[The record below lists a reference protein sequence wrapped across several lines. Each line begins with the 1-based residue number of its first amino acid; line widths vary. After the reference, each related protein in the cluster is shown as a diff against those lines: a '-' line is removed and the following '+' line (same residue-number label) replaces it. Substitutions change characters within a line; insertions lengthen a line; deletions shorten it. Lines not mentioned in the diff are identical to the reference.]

1 MGLSIFDIR
10 DIIRPKA
17 VSMPA
22 DDFRILDSWIEVDE
36 KSSSSVPTTP
46 LKYLCYKIE
55 VMNPDSGE
63 KKIVYKAMKFYRIER
78 LPKSAKESKSFMDMH
93 SQVLSAL
100 YELEIDFVT
109 IIANIM
115 TPPLGLLFL
124 YGVQGVSADLQ
135 EAKFIADNDFISL
148 GTSLQGTY
156 KVLHMS
162 VIKQQEAEWLR
173 QKMFTMEYMTVV
185 RGIPKANN
193 HGVDISKKTMDNKSQ
208 NADGQGTLEEII
220 LGMSDYEYVIQ
231 VLTTPVSNNTLVAWS
246 QQNEINMSEWNEQL
260 QGTKNIGFGLSI
272 PMMYMANTSNS
283 SGWSEAYS
291 DSSTIS
297 HGTGQSYN
305 TGFGENISNG
315 ISTSYGQALGETSG
329 HTFSN
334 SISNS
339 ESISQ
344 NFTHGQSLTHSIGE
358 SFGVSQGHTQ
368 GFSQGL
374 SQNFGHSLSSGTN
387 HGFSSNVSNNFGISQ
402 NEGFGYGTS
411 RGIGESTNMGSSISE
426 GYGTSLSHNVGS
438 SLNQG
443 ASINNSESH
452 SIGTSESQNYG
463 QSLSHNTSMSNSQS
477 SGQSMN
483 FGQGNSWTQGQG
495 MSLTTSRNATESQSV
510 NMGTS
515 YGSNSSVSHNY
526 NSGLSA
532 NFGSNFGNSDSI
544 GRSLNVSLSDGF
556 NASENLGDSGSLIIG
571 FSGGAGDGENH
582 GVSLGIGGNAGHTDS
597 FGHSLSAGTNWSEG
611 TGYSSG
617 NSFSQNLGYGASSS
631 VSNGVSSGQS
641 VSLSQGTSINQS
653 YGYNSSYSQGITNGE
668 SFGQSL
674 STGQSISNTDGI
686 SSGWGQSMSYGQS
699 EGMGTSQSQNMGLSQ
714 NYGMGTS
721 INQSDSLSSNMS
733 QGSSQGISMGQGESW
748 GTSNSEGFTEGYGT
762 SQSLSDSVS
771 KSITNSF
778 SSSDSY
784 GQSFSASEGYSQ
796 GITKGMSV
804 GESNSTSFT
813 QNVSQG
819 STQSMGSS
827 KSVSQGASTS
837 ESTGRSIGQNLGT
850 TGAYA
855 TATGGSMGLGPSI
868 SYSKSY
874 QWLDQQVKDILEILE
889 FENERL
895 KNALKGNGAFYTYV
909 YIACPSLDA
918 LSAAKAL
925 AKSTWQN
932 EFALRMPIQVLDLER
947 EEQRHLLYHFAAFS
961 ADITRV
967 NVSGVSEYKYATV
980 LLPSELVA
988 YTHPPRASEGGIFS
1002 DANDVPK
1009 FAVPSMMKGEIYMG
1023 TILSA
1028 ERYTIQNGYKTPFD
1042 YRIDESMLMHGYF
1055 TGQSRS
1061 GKTVAAMRFIAELSR
1076 AKRKKT
1082 GKRFRIVCMD
1092 PKADWRSLA
1101 RFVEPER
1108 FNFYSLGNLNF
1119 HPIKLNP
1126 CKIPYGVWPQLW
1138 IDGLID
1144 IYCRAYGL
1152 LERGKQMMAETIYAL
1167 YKQAGVFDACDKDD
1181 WKDTVP
1187 ELSSK
1192 VTFKKIYKHMEMLK
1206 VQLEDPKNPKG
1217 RAGNDTRDAY
1227 ARLLDRLQAFD
1238 REYSI
1243 ESKLFASE
1251 DGMGIDDLIGAD
1263 DITVLES
1270 SGLES
1275 TFSNF
1280 IFGIITSGFYKYAK
1294 AQEGGYLAPDQYETV
1309 LVIEEANKVLTGN
1322 DTAGTGGGQQLGMS
1336 GQSEFEEI
1344 LDQSAGYGLFI
1355 IAITQKIAD
1364 MPSSIMA
1371 NAGLVFA
1378 GRLKRTDDITT
1389 VVRTIAREERY
1400 EDRDIVKWFPRS
1412 PTGWFICQTSRG
1424 YNFLDAEPV
1433 LVKIAALN
1441 FDPPSNDEIDEI
1453 LTQKK
1458 INVMLNK
1465 TKNNVS
1471 V

>member
-36 KSSSSVPTTP
+36 ESSSSVPTTP

-63 KKIVYKAMKFYRIER
+63 KKIVYKAMKLYRIER

>member
-63 KKIVYKAMKFYRIER
+63 KKIVYKAMKLYRIER

-387 HGFSSNVSNNFGISQ
+387 HGFSNNVSNNFGISQ

-515 YGSNSSVSHNY
+515 YGTNSSVSHNY
-526 NSGLSA
+526 NSGLST

-556 NASENLGDSGSLIIG
+556 NASENIGDSGSLIIG
-571 FSGGAGDGENH
+571 FNGGAGDGENH

-597 FGHSLSAGTNWSEG
+597 FGHSLSAGTSWSEG

-617 NSFSQNLGYGASSS
+617 NSYSQNLGYGASSS

>member
-63 KKIVYKAMKFYRIER
+63 KKIVYKAMKLYRIER

-515 YGSNSSVSHNY
+515 YGTNSSVSHNY
-526 NSGLSA
+526 NSGLST

-556 NASENLGDSGSLIIG
+556 NASENIGDSGSLIIG
-571 FSGGAGDGENH
+571 FNGGAGDGENH